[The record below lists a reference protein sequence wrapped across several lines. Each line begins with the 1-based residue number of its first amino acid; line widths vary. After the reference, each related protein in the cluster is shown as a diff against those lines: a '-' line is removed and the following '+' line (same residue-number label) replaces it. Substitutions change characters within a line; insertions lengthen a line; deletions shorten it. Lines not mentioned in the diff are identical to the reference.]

1 MLHFIKS
8 EKIVQ
13 LSVTGPLDNTNPL
26 QSYIE
31 YTTIDILTFCKER

>member
-13 LSVTGPLDNTNPL
+13 LSVAGPYTNPL